1 MPHNRQWIARMLCI
15 VIFFCTCISVQGQTI
30 YPYQDIKLEK
40 PSDYPETE
48 PLALSAA
55 TFLLTTSFSADDVN
69 RKNAL
74 GFLTNWMT
82 GTKDYSFY
90 REGVAQVIYDEE
102 GLLSLFVA
110 AMVKYSIEHKTEKP
124 TALVVEKNACK
135 MVLAYCDNA
144 ANNYKVKK
152 KFRKKLEDNI

>member
-1 MPHNRQWIARMLCI
+1 MLRLLI
-15 VIFFCTCISVQGQTI
+15 TVIFFCFGTVACGQFI

-55 TFLLTTSFSADDVN
+55 TFLLTTPFAADDAN

-74 GFLTNWMT
+74 AFLTNWMS

-90 REGVAQVIYDEE
+90 KEGVAQQIYDDEI
-102 GLLSLFVA
+102 LLSLFLA
-110 AMVKYSIEHKTEKP
+110 AMVKYSLENKAAKP

-144 ANNYKVKK
+144 ANNYKLKK
-152 KFRKKLEDNI
+152 KLRKKLEDNL